1 MSLVF
6 VDLDRHIEDIAEK
19 LGDLHDQTPKVLRS
33 ALSNTSRRIR
43 KQVLKEA
50 QARYAYQ
57 DDSAWKATNKGAL
70 HLKAGTKGDKFYTR
84 LFSAGPMSDLSEFMT
99 NPAQYVNKGETPP
112 ARVLNASALKILGGN
127 PKPFV
132 TKFKSGHIAVVA
144 RVPGKSYSKSWAIQQ
159 RKDKNYRGSDL
170 TKIASLLSPS
180 VPSMVQNAGLRETAE
195 SMLATELPI
204 QIQKAIDRTLRK
216 AGRA

>member
-33 ALSNTSRRIR
+33 ALSNTSRRVR
-43 KQVLKEA
+43 KKVLKEA

-57 DDSAWKATNKGAL
+57 DDGAWKATNKGAL

-84 LFSAGPMSDLSEFMT
+84 LFSAGPMSELLDFMVAPSEYSPDSRPDAHAAKVLSS
-99 NPAQYVNKGETPP
+99 G
-112 ARVLNASALKILGGN
+112 ALKILGDK
-127 PKPFV
+127 PKPFI
-132 TKFKSGHIAVVA
+132 TKFKSGHIAVV
-144 RVPGKSYSKSWAIQQ
+144 Q
-159 RKDKNYRGSDL
+159 RTGDDRLPVKK
-170 TKIASLLSPS
+170 LLSPS

-195 SMLATELPI
+195 SMLATELPV